1 MHSGTYKMNNN
12 DTSDERRREENVHPA
27 PTTTA
32 RGETKQFI
40 EYYLPIHH
48 RRRRRRHRRP
58 PQLLSRHQQQIPT
71 NQSIRTSTDA
81 RCAIWEEDAWI
92 VGEKGVYEAA
102 AYVLS
107 SYIITTNPPPSIQQH
122 TTLPTPRI
130 SHNQ

>member
-32 RGETKQFI
+32 RGETKQYI

-48 RRRRRRHRRP
+48 RRRRRRRRP

-71 NQSIRTSTDA
+71 NQSIRTFDDA

>member
-48 RRRRRRHRRP
+48 RRRRRRRRP